1 MRYASSIRVYLR
13 PFAVLNFNYER
24 IRFFVAIN
32 DPRKKQLPNSGCRS
46 YNAELLEI
54 HLLELIAVAKRIAI
68 AGATGAVGTLV
79 RQILEQR
86 DFPFASI
93 KFLASQRSV
102 GKTLTFKGEEHTVEL
117 LEPKAFDDIDI
128 VIGSTPDDVAAE
140 FVPWAV
146 ERGTI
151 VVDESG
157 YHRMMDDVPLVV
169 PEVNADAIKGHKG
182 IIASPNCSTTQM
194 VVAMKPLHDVSPIKR
209 VVVSTYQATSG
220 SGVVGQEDLI
230 EGTKSALENKA
241 YDYKAYAHPIAFNVI
256 PQIGSHKADGYTS
269 EELKMVY
276 ETQKIFGDTNIKVCP
291 TCVRVPVS
299 NCHSETILVETESPI
314 SAEKAREL
322 FEAAPGIT
330 VVDDLEAG
338 LYPMP
343 NNSDNKDDVFIGR
356 IRKDLSC
363 DNGLTFWCVS
373 DNLRKGAA
381 TNAVQIAELLI

>member
-1 MRYASSIRVYLR
+1 M
-13 PFAVLNFNYER
+13 
-24 IRFFVAIN
+24 
-32 DPRKKQLPNSGCRS
+32 
-46 YNAELLEI
+46 
-54 HLLELIAVAKRIAI
+54 AKRIAI

-86 DFPFASI
+86 DFPYASI
-93 KFLASQRSV
+93 KFLASKRSV
-102 GKTLTFKGEEHTVEL
+102 GKTLTFKGEQHTVEL
-117 LEPKAFDDIDI
+117 LEPKAFDDVDI
-128 VIGSTPDDVAAE
+128 VIGSTPDEVAAE

-169 PEVNADAIKGHKG
+169 PEVNADAVKDHKG

-209 VVVSTYQATSG
+209 VVVSTYQSTSG
-220 SGVVGQEDLI
+220 AGVVGQEDLT
-230 EGTKSALENKA
+230 EGTKCAIEGKD
-241 YDYKAYAHPIAFNVI
+241 YDYKAFSHPIAFNVI

-276 ETQKIFGDTNIKVCP
+276 ETQKIFGDASIKVCP

-314 SAEKAREL
+314 SVQQAREL

-330 VVDDLEAG
+330 VVDNLDAG
-338 LYPMP
+338 EYPMP
-343 NNSDNKDDVFIGR
+343 NNSDDQDDVFIGR

-363 DNGLTFWCVS
+363 ENGLTFWCVS

>member
-1 MRYASSIRVYLR
+1 M
-13 PFAVLNFNYER
+13 
-24 IRFFVAIN
+24 
-32 DPRKKQLPNSGCRS
+32 
-46 YNAELLEI
+46 
-54 HLLELIAVAKRIAI
+54 AKRIAI

-86 DFPFASI
+86 DFPYASI
-93 KFLASQRSV
+93 KFLASKRSV
-102 GKTLTFKGEEHTVEL
+102 GKTLTFKGQPHTVEL
-117 LEPKAFDDIDI
+117 LEPKAFDDVDI
-128 VIGSTPDDVAAE
+128 VIGSTPDEVAAE

-169 PEVNADAIKGHKG
+169 PEVNADAVKDHKG

-209 VVVSTYQATSG
+209 VVVSTYQSTSG
-220 SGVVGQEDLI
+220 AGVVGQEDLT
-230 EGTKSALENKA
+230 EGTKCAIEGKD
-241 YDYKAYAHPIAFNVI
+241 YDYKAFSHPIAFNVI

-276 ETQKIFGDTNIKVCP
+276 ETQKIFGDASIKVCP

-314 SAEKAREL
+314 SVEQAREL

-330 VVDDLEAG
+330 VVDNLDAG
-338 LYPMP
+338 EYPMP
-343 NNSDNKDDVFIGR
+343 NNSDDQDDVFIGR

-363 DNGLTFWCVS
+363 ENGLTFWCVS
-373 DNLRKGAA
+373 DC
-381 TNAVQIAELLI
+381 LLYTSPSPRDRG